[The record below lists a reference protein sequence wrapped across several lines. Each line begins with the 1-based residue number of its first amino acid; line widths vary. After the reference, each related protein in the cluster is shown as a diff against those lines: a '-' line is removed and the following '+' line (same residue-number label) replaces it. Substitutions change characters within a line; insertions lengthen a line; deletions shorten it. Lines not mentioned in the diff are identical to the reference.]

1 MVGAFEQS
9 FRCWIAPHV
18 GLLPAAQAATLQPT
32 VLQSRRTMMFAV
44 PAAHGCG
51 RCAPSR
57 WVRSLAFDP
66 SNEWFCTG
74 SADRTIKIW
83 DVATGQLKLTLTGH
97 IEQAGLPRC
106 QSWPQ
111 HIFP

>member
-1 MVGAFEQS
+1 MCRA
-9 FRCWIAPHV
+9 IALH
-18 GLLPAAQAATLQPT
+18 GLMHAQASVA
-32 VLQSRRTMMFAV
+32 R
-44 PAAHGCG
+44 G
-51 RCAPSR
+51 R

-97 IEQAGLPRC
+97 IEQVRHSPTLRHSL
-106 QSWPQ
+106 QSCNSTALQAHVAMQGQ
-111 HIFP
+111 H

>member
-1 MVGAFEQS
+1 MVPPTQA
-9 FRCWIAPHV
+9 
-18 GLLPAAQAATLQPT
+18 LPL
-32 VLQSRRTMMFAV
+32 AV
-44 PAAHGCG
+44 PATGDLLGRRLLRHTRCLVG
-51 RCAPSR
+51 RCR

-97 IEQAGLPRC
+97 IEQVGCRALAGW
-106 QSWPQ
+106 S
-111 HIFP
+111 

>member
-1 MVGAFEQS
+1 MVM
-9 FRCWIAPHV
+9 WIRRRRHGCLSRLVGNASLAP
-18 GLLPAAQAATLQPT
+18 
-32 VLQSRRTMMFAV
+32 AV
-44 PAAHGCG
+44 PATGVRLAQYLLLHTRRLVGQ
-51 RCAPSR
+51 RR

-97 IEQAGLPRC
+97 IEQASCR
-106 QSWPQ
+106 SMSDRS
-111 HIFP
+111 

>member
-1 MVGAFEQS
+1 MFDCPLPRIS
-9 FRCWIAPHV
+9 SHIAVWLAGPSGV
-18 GLLPAAQAATLQPT
+18 GLLSGTCCSSHT
-32 VLQSRRTMMFAV
+32 VARR
-44 PAAHGCG
+44 
-51 RCAPSR
+51 R

-97 IEQAGLPRC
+97 IEQASCRSLVGWSRWRRKLTPLLLRYN
-106 QSWPQ
+106 QTGSA
-111 HIFP
+111 